1 MTDETSPADAIPLA
15 LLHPGDIFLL
25 VGEVLHVEVE
35 LEVEVAVMES
45 VGAARSPSILIKRS
59 LIHFYEIL
67 SKNGSIISVSITSVK

>member
-1 MTDETSPADAIPLA
+1 
-15 LLHPGDIFLL
+15 
-25 VGEVLHVEVE
+25 
-35 LEVEVAVMES
+35 VMES